1 MHSEGSQRKRRIKNP
16 RSHSFL
22 LVDAADDA
30 HIDT

>member
-1 MHSEGSQRKRRIKNP
+1 MQLGRLTEEAEDKNP